1 MFRGSF
7 LECLGLERPWIW
19 VSQILLQHVCRSQ
32 CVCVAVFRV
41 WEAVYLC
48 VCVWLA
54 YLGIAGRYVV
64 PRCP

>member
-1 MFRGSF
+1 M
-7 LECLGLERPWIW
+7 
-19 VSQILLQHVCRSQ
+19 